1 MTTRR
6 DFVKRS
12 VAASALVGLNPAAA
26 AAATGAQADAERKAG
41 VDYYD
46 KLGVTKVINAA
57 GTYTYLTA
65 SIMPQ
70 QVQEAI
76 MVAGQHNVRLAELQ
90 AAAGAYIAKRLQCD
104 AALVSA
110 GAASALSLGAAGCM
124 TVGNADGPR
133 DVPARTGAFKN
144 ECIIQKAHRFPHEH
158 ALEMAGMKLVEV
170 VTLDDYE
177 KAFTPQTGLAFF
189 FNAAEIGASAQQ
201 QGVKGFGSNGP
212 VESISR
218 EDWIRVARAHN
229 VPTFLDAAAD
239 VPPIANLW
247 NYTKMGFDL
256 VTFSGGKGIRG
267 PQNAGL
273 LLGRKDLITAA
284 AANDCP
290 NDRSIGRGMKV
301 AKEQVVGM
309 VAALDWFLDQTDEGI
324 DAEARRRASLIAAA
338 LRSLP
343 TVTTEIVVPPIANHV
358 PHLLI
363 RYDQSRIAIKP
374 TEVADA
380 LRKGQPSIELNPG
393 TGHDRGAAG
402 LISDANTIVIGP
414 WMMNPGEDAI
424 VGRRLHEV
432 LRAALQPQA

>member
-26 AAATGAQADAERKAG
+26 AAATARGDIEPPSAPI
-41 VDYYD
+41 DYYD
-46 KLGVTKVINAA
+46 KLGVTKIINAA

-65 SIMPQ
+65 SIMPK
-70 QVQEAI
+70 QVQDAI
-76 MVAGQHNVRLAELQ
+76 TVASRHNVRLAELQ
-90 AAAGAYIAKRLQCD
+90 AAAGAYIAKRLQCE

-133 DVPARTGAFKN
+133 DVPIRTSGFKN
-144 ECIIQKAHRFPHEH
+144 EFIIQKAHRFPHEH
-158 ALEMAGMKLVEV
+158 GLEMAGMKLIEVE
-170 VTLDDYE
+170 TLDDYE
-177 KAFTPQTGLAFF
+177 RAFTPRTGVAFF
-189 FNAAEIGASAQQ
+189 FNAAEVGHGALQ
-201 QGVKGFGSNGP
+201 QGVKGWSNAP
-212 VESISR
+212 VTSISR
-218 EDWIRVARAHN
+218 EDWIRVAHEHN
-229 VPTFLDAAAD
+229 VPTFLNAAAD
-239 VPPIANLW
+239 VPPISNLW

-273 LLGRKDLITAA
+273 LLGRKDLIVAA

-301 AKEQVVGM
+301 AKEQIVGM
-309 VAALDWFLDQTDEGI
+309 VAALDWFLDQTDEGLE
-324 DAEARRRASLIAAA
+324 AEGRRRSAVIAAA

-343 TVTTEIVVPPIANHV
+343 TVTTEIFIPPIANRV
-358 PHLLI
+358 PHLMI
-363 RYDQSRIAIKP
+363 RYDQTRIAIKP
-374 TEVADA
+374 VNVADA
-380 LRKGQPSIELNPG
+380 LRKGTPSIELNPG
-393 TGHDRGAAG
+393 TGHERGAAG

-432 LRAALQPQA
+432 LKAALQPQA

>member
-1 MTTRR
+1 
-6 DFVKRS
+6 VKRS

-26 AAATGAQADAERKAG
+26 AAASTVKREPPRKA

-46 KLGVTKVINAA
+46 KLGVTKIINAA

-70 QVQEAI
+70 EVQDA
-76 MVAGQHNVRLAELQ
+76 VALAGQHSVRLAELQ
-90 AAAGAYIAKRLQCD
+90 AAAGAYIAKRLQCE

-133 DVPARTGAFKN
+133 DVPARTTAFKN

-170 VTLDDYE
+170 ETLEDYE
-177 KAFTPQTGLAFF
+177 RAFTSQTGVAFF
-189 FNAAEIGASAQQ
+189 FNAAEVGPGAQQ
-201 QGVKGFGSNGP
+201 QGVKGWSGNGP
-212 VESISR
+212 IPSISR
-218 EDWIRVARAHN
+218 EDWIRVAHAHN

-239 VPPIANLW
+239 VPPVSNLW

-301 AKEQVVGM
+301 AKEQIVGM
-309 VAALDWFLDQTDEGI
+309 VAALDWFLDQSDEGF
-324 DAEARRRASLIAAA
+324 DAEGRRRAAVIAAA
-338 LRSLP
+338 LKSLP
-343 TVTTEIVVPPIANHV
+343 TVTTEIFIPAVANHV
-358 PHLLI
+358 PHLMI
-363 RYDQSRIAIKP
+363 RYDQTRIAIKP
-374 TEVADA
+374 VDVADA

-393 TGHDRGAAG
+393 TGHDRGAPG
-402 LISDANTIVIGP
+402 LVSDANTIVIGP

-432 LRAALQPQA
+432 LKGALQPQA